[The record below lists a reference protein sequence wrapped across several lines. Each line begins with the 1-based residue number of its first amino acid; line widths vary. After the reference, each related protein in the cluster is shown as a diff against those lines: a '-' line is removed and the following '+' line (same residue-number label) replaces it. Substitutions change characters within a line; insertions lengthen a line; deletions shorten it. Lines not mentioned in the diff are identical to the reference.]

1 MRWVLLLVP
10 LFFLFGCSS
19 TYYGK
24 DRFGADEFVMDSYK
38 IREGKFSIL
47 EMEGKNSADLESNLL
62 EEYKDTI
69 HEEDVLQ
76 IALFH
81 PTRSDLVQAV
91 QTIGQQIGYR
101 VVGGEV
107 LLPDLPPVVVE
118 GLTIKEAAEAIQKE
132 YSSLISNVEIFVT
145 YRERKVKKIELAG
158 QVAVSHI
165 PVDGKLRLFDALAL
179 AKIPPDANLFKSY
192 VIREGKMLSVDLFKL
207 IKEGDMTQNI
217 VMRGGDKIYIA
228 ESHAASVMVMGEVG
242 SERSLAVPSGRISLR
257 EALAE
262 ARGIPYTGDKGCIFV
277 IRGNIQKPKIYQLNW
292 EHVIHLPND
301 SLLLMPGDIVYVVTK
316 PITEWNRFISQLLPS
331 FSGLEAASRSAGGV
345 GVLVP

>member
-1 MRWVLLLVP
+1 MRIIFLLAPV
-10 LFFLFGCSS
+10 FFLFGCSS

-47 EMEGKNSADLESNLL
+47 EMEGKSFSELDPGLL

-81 PTRSDLVQAV
+81 PTRADLVLAV
-91 QTIGQQIGYR
+91 QTIGKEVGYR

-107 LLPDLPPVVVE
+107 CLPDLSPVFVG
-118 GLTIKEAAEAIQKE
+118 GLTLKEAALKIQKE
-132 YSSLISNVEIFVT
+132 YGSLISNVEVFVNF
-145 YRERKVKKIELAG
+145 RERKVKKIELAG
-158 QVAVSHI
+158 QVGVSHI
-165 PVDGKLRLFDALAL
+165 PVDGKIRLFDAIAI
-179 AKIPPDANLFKSY
+179 AKIPAEANLFKSY
-192 VIREGKMLSVDLFKL
+192 VVREGQMVPVDLCKL
-207 IKEGDMTQNI
+207 LKEGDMSQNI

-228 ESHAASVMVMGEVG
+228 EHHAATVMIMGEVG
-242 SERSLAVPSGRISLR
+242 VERSVALPSGRISLR

-262 ARGIPYTGDKGCIFV
+262 ARGIPYTGDKSCIFV
-277 IRGNIQKPKIYQLNW
+277 IRGSIQRPKIYQLSW
-292 EHVIHLPND
+292 EHVLHLPND
-301 SLLLMPGDIVYVVTK
+301 SLLLMPGDIVYVASK

-331 FSGLEAASRSAGGV
+331 FSGLEIASKGAGSV